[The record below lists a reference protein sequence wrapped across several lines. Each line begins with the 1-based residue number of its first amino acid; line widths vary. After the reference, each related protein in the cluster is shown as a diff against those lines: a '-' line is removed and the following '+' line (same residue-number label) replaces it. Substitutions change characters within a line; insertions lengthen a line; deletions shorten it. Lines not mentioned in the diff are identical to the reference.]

1 MEKQFQA
8 LSAAIDILDWQERRN
23 SLRIIQENYE
33 NSQYFVAFIGQFSAG
48 KSFLINNILGRT
60 ILPTGIQETTP
71 LLTYIRYGSKEKARL
86 HYLDG
91 AICEISLD
99 EVRSLVQNGSQWD
112 LPELDCLEVFLT
124 DALLARGLI
133 LLDTPGS
140 NTVIQRHQRLLAR
153 SLDLASR
160 IVYVTGQAL
169 HATETELLQAIK
181 ARGKEIDV
189 IRTPCDEI

>member
-8 LSAAIDILDWQERRN
+8 LFATVDTLDWQERRR
-23 SLRIIQENYE
+23 SLRVIQENYE
-33 NSQYFVAFIGQFSAG
+33 KSQYFVAFIGQFSAG
-48 KSFLINNILGRT
+48 KSYLINNVLGRT

-91 AICEISLD
+91 AIREIPLV
-99 EVRSLVQNGSQWD
+99 EVKSLVQNGSQWD
-112 LPELDCLEVFLT
+112 LIELDYLEVFLP
-124 DALLARGLI
+124 DELLARGLI

-140 NTVIQRHQRLLAR
+140 NTVIQRHQQLLAR
-153 SLDLASR
+153 SMDLAAR

-169 HATETELLQAIK
+169 H
-181 ARGKEIDV
+181 
-189 IRTPCDEI
+189 